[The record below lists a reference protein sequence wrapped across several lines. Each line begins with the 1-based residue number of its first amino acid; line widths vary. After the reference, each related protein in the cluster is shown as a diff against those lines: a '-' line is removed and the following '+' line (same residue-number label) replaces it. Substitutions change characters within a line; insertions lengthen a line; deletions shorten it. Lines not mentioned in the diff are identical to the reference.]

1 MEKLKIAMMSMTHG
15 HTRKYY
21 QVLKENP
28 KLDWIAVSTAN
39 EDVKRIFLNS
49 VEGIPC
55 YDSDEAMLDAHPE
68 IEAAVL
74 ASENSE
80 HLRQMKLCAERGIH
94 ILSMKIPTFDMEEY
108 DEMIR
113 LCEERRVVCQ
123 IELELHY
130 NPVVRRMRE
139 LVEAGKIGNL
149 LSFKATN
156 TTLSPVW
163 AFPWQGVPE
172 KSYGRRVP
180 LKDGDPRFR
189 GGALC
194 DHPHIFDLIRHVT
207 GSEFESLYA
216 SAAPNIRPDIEEED
230 MLNIVGRMKNG
241 VVFSLDPSWSN
252 MEERLKVPG
261 PGWEVAPKR
270 MEVNLILCGDR
281 GTIMTDCFGPNTY
294 HNGAPNDRYTVNY
307 TYFDEWVG
315 LIDEFVDNI
324 RLDRLPKINLRWHR
338 ETVRVMNAVYDS
350 IASGRVVTL

>member
-28 KLDWIAVSTAN
+28 KLEWIAVSTAN

-130 NPVVRRMRE
+130 NPVVRRMRA

>member
-55 YDSDEAMLDAHPE
+55 YDSDEEMLDAHPE

-94 ILSMKIPTFDMEEY
+94 ILSMKIPTFDMDEY

-113 LCEERRVVCQ
+113 LCEEHHVVCQ
-123 IELELHY
+123 VELELHY
-130 NPVVRRMRE
+130 NPVVARMKE
-139 LVEAGKIGNL
+139 LVESGKIGNL

-172 KSYGRRVP
+172 KSYGKRVS

-241 VVFSLDPSWSN
+241 VIFSLDPSWSN

-270 MEVNLILCGDR
+270 MEVNLILCGDK

-324 RLDRLPKINLRWHR
+324 RKDRLPKINLRWHR

-350 IASGRVVTL
+350 IASGEVVTL